1 LDTNKQAIKV
11 MAEYESFP
19 LWRTNSDGTANVDP
33 ASLPISRGLAQTLLD
48 WADSYDRT
56 LNRDDPLASGFPD
69 TAAEDDFYAHGERL
83 ARQLATELG
92 TQYTVEYFDGRSG
105 RTTPVP

>member
-1 LDTNKQAIKV
+1 LDANKQTVKV

-19 LWRTNSDGTANVDP
+19 LWQANSDGPANVDP
-33 ASLPISRGLAQTLLD
+33 ASLPISSELAQALLD
-48 WADSYDRT
+48 WADDYDRT
-56 LNRDDPLASGFPD
+56 LNRDDPLASRFPD
-69 TAAEDDFYAHGERL
+69 TAAEETFYAQGERL

-92 TQYTVEYFDGRSG
+92 AQYIVEYFDGRSG

>member
-1 LDTNKQAIKV
+1 MIKI

-19 LWRTNSDGTANVDP
+19 LWRTNSDGTANIDP
-33 ASLPISRGLAQTLLD
+33 ASLPISSELAQALLD
-48 WADSYDRT
+48 WADSYERT

-69 TAAEDDFYAHGERL
+69 TAAEEAFYAQGEQL

-92 TQYTVEYFDGRSG
+92 AQYTVEYFDGRSG
-105 RTTPVP
+105 RTTLVP